1 MLRLNIY
8 TKNGKIVGQDFLRE
22 DGTFGHKWFDSKL
35 EEFERG
41 SWRGRAKGDNDLD
54 WVYKIVEEDENNIR

>member
-22 DGTFGHKWFDSKL
+22 DGTFGHKWFNSKL

-41 SWRGRAKGDNDLD
+41 SWRGRAKGDDGLN
-54 WVYKIVEEDENNIR
+54 WI